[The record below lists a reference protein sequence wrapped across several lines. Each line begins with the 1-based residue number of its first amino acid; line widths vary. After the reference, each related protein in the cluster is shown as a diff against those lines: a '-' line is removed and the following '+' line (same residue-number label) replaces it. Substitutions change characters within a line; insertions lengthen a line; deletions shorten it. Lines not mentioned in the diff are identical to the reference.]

1 MVAALQPTGLLLV
14 TPKFSLTNVLLA
26 AAVPLASPGRCAA
39 EDNYAS
45 VALQNDILL
54 GNDGGGYS
62 SGLFDS
68 TLRVASPGEVG
79 VAPLWLFAPA
89 GNWLGMPN
97 EADSDF
103 GAAGAAHRDAGRH
116 HPRGARPERRQ
127 RERAGRIEPS
137 RPAGQ
142 QHGSLTFAYLL
153 RLCSRRPPFA
163 MLPSARSRP
172 GCTACRGNPD
182 RPGADLDDQPGLDLP
197 LDSRS
202 GASAGPPWA
211 TRRPTS
217 SPSAAP
223 RLRGGGGGCGT
234 PQQGA
239 HVTQTRPSR
248 TFAAARSA
256 SNATLPK

>member
-1 MVAALQPTGLLLV
+1 MVPALQPTGLLLV
-14 TPKFSLTNVLLA
+14 TPKFSLANALLA
-26 AAVPLASPGRCAA
+26 VAVPLASPGRCAA

-137 RPAGQ
+137 RPAARFAHFCLPAAFMQ
-142 QHGSLTFAYLL
+142 QAPSVRYAAVGAFATGLH
-153 RLCSRRPPFA
+153 CMPW
-163 MLPSARSRP
+163 
-172 GCTACRGNPD
+172 
-182 RPGADLDDQPGLDLP
+182 QP
-197 LDSRS
+197 
-202 GASAGPPWA
+202 
-211 TRRPTS
+211 
-217 SPSAAP
+217 
-223 RLRGGGGGCGT
+223 
-234 PQQGA
+234 
-239 HVTQTRPSR
+239 
-248 TFAAARSA
+248 
-256 SNATLPK
+256 